1 METPLAIT
9 LPPPL
14 LGQHSREILADSGID
29 EAEIERLIAEQIVA
43 YAPLPDRK

>member
-14 LGQHSREILADSGID
+14 LGQHSREILAAAGIGED
-29 EAEIERLIAEQIVA
+29 AIENLISNGIVIQ
-43 YAPLPDRK
+43 APAHTT